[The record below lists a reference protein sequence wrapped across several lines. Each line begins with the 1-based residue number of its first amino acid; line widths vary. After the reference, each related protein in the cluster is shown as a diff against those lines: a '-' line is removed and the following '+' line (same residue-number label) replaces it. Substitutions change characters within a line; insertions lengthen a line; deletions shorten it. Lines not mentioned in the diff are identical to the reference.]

1 MGSSSMREHTRT
13 HTHTNTHNTLS
24 LRSPMTETLTRALRR
39 SGDIST
45 STTEIICCRPDG
57 IFCLPWISPVRIS
70 VASSACTTCPTRLG
84 RRRVSKLPI
93 MRGNVARQ
101 IGAGARAAPIK
112 PAWHTSE
119 SSSKRVI
126 TLQSFRVP
134 FHIIHA
140 APRSPQQRNP
150 RSPGGLARGAS
161 RRRGRV
167 KI

>member
-1 MGSSSMREHTRT
+1 MREHTRT
-13 HTHTNTHNTLS
+13 HTHKHTHNTLS

-126 TLQSFRVP
+126 TLPVLPRTVP
-134 FHIIHA
+134 HTCSSAISPA
-140 APRSPQQRNP
+140 ATLENP
-150 RSPGGLARGAS
+150 RSRPLGGLRAAHPVGE
-161 RRRGRV
+161 GG
-167 KI
+167 

>member
-1 MGSSSMREHTRT
+1 MREHTRT
-13 HTHTNTHNTLS
+13 HTHKHTHNTLS

-126 TLQSFRVP
+126 TPVLPRTVP
-134 FHIIHA
+134 HTCSSAISPA
-140 APRSPQQRNP
+140 AKPTVTCDHL
-150 RSPGGLARGAS
+150 GGLRAAHPVGE
-161 RRRGRV
+161 GG
-167 KI
+167 